1 MRTSPRPVA
10 PASRVRLL
18 LVALVALLAVSALSG
33 CTAIQRATAAP
44 GLRPGV
50 DVPSSPQAMSPL
62 PLGTP
67 PPVTGE
73 GGYAFTASHAD
84 GSPVTFDPCRQV
96 HVVVNPAHEPPGA
109 RDLLLRV
116 LGELSAA
123 TGLQLVVDGETTE
136 VMTTGREAYQPD
148 RYGDR
153 WVPVLVTWDSPAG
166 DPPNPLLA
174 GDVLGRA
181 GPIPFT
187 GREPDSTR
195 WVSGQAV
202 FNAPAVGALLE
213 LGRDHDAEAVL
224 LHELGH
230 VVGLAHVTDPFQVMY
245 DTNSY
250 PLSSY
255 RAGDRRGLELLGMG
269 RCYDDY

>member
-1 MRTSPRPVA
+1 MRTSPRPA
-10 PASRVRLL
+10 ATAGRSRPL
-18 LVALVALLAVSALSG
+18 LVALLAVLALLALPG
-33 CTAIQRATAAP
+33 CTAIQRAAASP

-50 DVPSSPQAMSPL
+50 DVPSARQAESSR

-67 PPVTGE
+67 PPATGE
-73 GGYAFTASHAD
+73 GGYAFMAMHAD

-96 HVVVNPAHEPPGA
+96 HVVVNPVNEPPGA
-109 RDLLLRV
+109 RDVLLRV
-116 LGELSAA
+116 LGELRTA
-123 TGLQLVVDGETTE
+123 TGLQFVIDGETTE
-136 VMTTGREAYQPD
+136 VMTTVRSAYQPD

-153 WVPVLVTWDSPAG
+153 WAPVLVTWDSPAG
-166 DPPNPLLA
+166 NSLLA

-187 GREPDSTR
+187 GQDADSAR
-195 WVSGQAV
+195 WVTGQAV
-202 FNAPAVGALLE
+202 FNAPAVAAQME
-213 LGRDHDAEAVL
+213 LGRDEDAKAVL

>member
-1 MRTSPRPVA
+1 VA
-10 PASRVRLL
+10 ALVLL
-18 LVALVALLAVSALSG
+18 LALAG

-50 DVPSSPQAMSPL
+50 DVPSDPRATGSQ

-67 PPVTGE
+67 APTTGQ
-73 GGYAFTASHAD
+73 GGYAFMSTHAD
-84 GSPVTFDPCRQV
+84 GSPVAFDPCRQV

-109 RDLLLRV
+109 RDVLLRV
-116 LGELSAA
+116 LGKLTTAS
-123 TGLQLVVDGETTE
+123 GLQFVVDGETTE
-136 VMTTGREAYQPD
+136 VMRTDRRAYQPD
-148 RYGDR
+148 VYGDS
-153 WVPVLVTWDSPAG
+153 WAPVLITWDLPAS
-166 DPPNPLLA
+166 PLL
-174 GDVLGRA
+174 GDGVLGRA
-181 GPIPFT
+181 GPLPFA
-187 GREPDSTR
+187 GREPDSAR

-202 FNAPAVGALLE
+202 FNAPALAAQME
-213 LGRDHDAEAVL
+213 LGRDDDAEAVL

-230 VVGLAHVTDPFQVMY
+230 VVGLAHVTDPFQVMF